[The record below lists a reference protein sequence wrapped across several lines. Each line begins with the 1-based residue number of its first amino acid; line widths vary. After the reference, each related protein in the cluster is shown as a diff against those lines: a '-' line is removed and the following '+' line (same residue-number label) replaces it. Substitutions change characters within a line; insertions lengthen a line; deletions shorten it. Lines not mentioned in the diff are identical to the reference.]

1 MRVLKVSLAVLLAVC
16 LLSAIVTAEEA
27 ATATGG
33 DEAAAAAAPAAG
45 DSGEATEADA
55 GEGSDSGSEEDSFG
69 HDGEEIDDMAD
80 EQPGADEPDLI
91 EETSKFVKT
100 LTPENFEQEV
110 GKDVPALIEF
120 YAPWCGHCQELAPE
134 YEKAAQTFLEEKT
147 DKKVLLAKV
156 NADKYAELAD
166 KHNVEAFPTLRWYP
180 KGTTKGSRTEY
191 EGEHTAAALIQYVEN
206 KLETES
212 TVEQQTENEKNLPPP
227 EEKKD
232 PAFLDE
238 SIDNE
243 QLNKFLMD
251 DDDDA
256 FLRSVGLGND
266 TLTDAEMEEQ
276 VNAALAGDDASGE
289 GAAAPADGAAAAG
302 DAAAA
307 AAPEKEL

>member
-1 MRVLKVSLAVLLAVC
+1 MRVFKVSLVVLLAVC

-27 ATATGG
+27 AAAAGG
-33 DEAAAAAAPAAG
+33 DEAVAAAAPAT
-45 DSGEATEADA
+45 GESDEAVEADA
-55 GEGSDSGSEEDSFG
+55 GEGSHSGLEEDSFG
-69 HDGEEIDDMAD
+69 HDGEEIDDMA

-91 EETSKFVKT
+91 EENSKFVKT

-156 NADKYAELAD
+156 NADTHAELAD

-276 VNAALAGDDASGE
+276 VNAALAGDDASGD
-289 GAAAPADGAAAAG
+289 GVAAPADGAAAG

-307 AAPEKEL
+307 APQKEL